1 MKVSIVQADLKWED
15 KISNLAHLKEMINSK
30 IDATDLIILPEM
42 FSTGFSMKC
51 GELAE
56 NEGGETFNW
65 MSNIANDK
73 YALLIGSLIIE
84 ENGNYYNRLYCV
96 YPNGFYET
104 YDKRHLFSYGKE
116 DAHYTAGKERKII
129 EWKGW
134 KICPLVC
141 YDLRFPVWSRNTDD
155 YDLLVYVANWP
166 QRRAYAW
173 KSLLKARAIENQSF
187 TVGVNRVGL
196 DGNELEYSGDSQ
208 IIDFAGN
215 ILFEI
220 ENEEMVKTIELDKK
234 SQTDFR
240 TQFGF
245 LNDRDQFEIKF

>member
-65 MSNIANDK
+65 MCNIANEK
-73 YALLIGSLIIE
+73 QALLIGSLIIE
-84 ENGNYYNRLYCV
+84 ENGNYYNRLYCI
-96 YPNGFYET
+96 YPNGFYES

-141 YDLRFPVWSRNTDD
+141 YDLRFPEIFQIASKKSELICVA
-155 YDLLVYVANWP
+155 ANWP
-166 QRRAYAW
+166 KKRENHW
-173 KSLLKARAIENQSF
+173 ITLLTARAIENQCYIA
-187 TVGVNRVGL
+187 GINRVGTG
-196 DGNELEYSGDSQ
+196 DGIYYHLTTIKYPKVANFNL
-208 IIDFAGN
+208 II
-215 ILFEI
+215 
-220 ENEEMVKTIELDKK
+220 
-234 SQTDFR
+234 
-240 TQFGF
+240 
-245 LNDRDQFEIKF
+245 IKLINMSDIGSIK